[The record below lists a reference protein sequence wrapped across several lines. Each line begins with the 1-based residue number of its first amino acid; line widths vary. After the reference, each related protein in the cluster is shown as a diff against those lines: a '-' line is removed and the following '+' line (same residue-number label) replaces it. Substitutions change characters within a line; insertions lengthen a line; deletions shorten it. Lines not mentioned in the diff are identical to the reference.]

1 MENFQDRVKKTTAL
15 IEKEIG
21 RLTPK
26 GKVPNL
32 YDAIRYAM
40 ASKGKRLRPF
50 LCVEVSRL
58 LGCDTKKSLPFA
70 VSCEVMHNW
79 LLVHDDIE
87 DGDEIRRNKPTVWK
101 KFGVAHAINAG
112 DLMAHEVFEII
123 LNAQLESDQKIR
135 LMKLVVDTITETI
148 EGQTI
153 EVNFRDSKRFDERE
167 YVQVAM
173 KKTGYYLAC
182 PLVGAA
188 IIVDA
193 PKALYNS
200 FFEYGKNIGIAFQI
214 VDDIIDL
221 TPKKGRDAGSDI
233 KEGKKTLMMLHA
245 LRSSTP
251 GEKKKLLQIL
261 RKPREKTS
269 TQDILYAKN
278 IFEKYGSVT
287 YAEDKSVRFVEK
299 AKVSLSKDV
308 PEAVRDFLE
317 EFADFVVQR

>member
-1 MENFQDRVKKTTAL
+1 
-15 IEKEIG
+15 
-21 RLTPK
+21 
-26 GKVPNL
+26 
-32 YDAIRYAM
+32 
-40 ASKGKRLRPF
+40 
-50 LCVEVSRL
+50 
-58 LGCDTKKSLPFA
+58 
-70 VSCEVMHNW
+70 
-79 LLVHDDIE
+79 
-87 DGDEIRRNKPTVWK
+87 
-101 KFGVAHAINAG
+101 
-112 DLMAHEVFEII
+112 MAHEVFEII

-261 RKPREKTS
+261 RKSREKTS

-287 YAEDKSVRFVEK
+287 YAEDKSVRFAEK
-299 AKVSLSKDV
+299 AKVSLGKDV
-308 PEAVRDFLE
+308 PEDVRSFLE